1 MIVKKSWNDISV
13 EEWLDL
19 ERLKSNEY
27 TFWVYQLER
36 LSILCEVDSDDD
48 YFDDLDIEDINEL
61 IKEAAFLDTP
71 PNKNHKTEIAEY
83 KLINLNKITNGE
95 WIDLDTY
102 LTKDFLNNYTKILSI
117 LYRKIK
123 VNEWGYVEYEP
134 YNYDINTRSLDF
146 EFININEVYGV
157 IEYLLDW
164 RSNIL
169 NNYKSILIGD
179 DGEELDEEEKE
190 GLSEADI
197 KEIEEDLKKEKV
209 KKDFSWLK
217 FIYDLSDGDIT
228 KMKDVLNTS
237 FILTM
242 NTQMMLNVYKL

>member
-19 ERLKSNEY
+19 EKLKTNELS
-27 TFWVYQLER
+27 FWTYQIER

-48 YFDDLDIEDINEL
+48 YFDDLDIDDINVL

-71 PNKNHKTEIAEY
+71 PSRNYKNEIGDY
-83 KLINLNKITNGE
+83 KLINLNKVSLGE
-95 WIDLDTY
+95 WIDIDTY
-102 LTKDFLNNYTKILSI
+102 LTKDFLENYTKLLSI
-117 LYRKIK
+117 LYRKYK
-123 VNEWGYVEYEP
+123 VNEWGYIEYEP
-134 YNYDINTRSLDF
+134 YTYDINVRSLDF
-146 EFININEVYGV
+146 EFININDIYGV
-157 IEYLLDW
+157 IEYVMNWRKNVLD
-164 RSNIL
+164 
-169 NNYKSILIGD
+169 NYKSILLND

-197 KEIEEDLKKEKV
+197 KEIEADLKKEKA

-217 FIYDLSDGDIT
+217 FVWDLSGDDIT

-242 NTQMMLNVYKL
+242 NTQMMLNVYK

>member
-19 ERLKSNEY
+19 EKLKESELS
-27 TFWVYQLER
+27 FWTYQIER

-48 YFDDLDIEDINEL
+48 YFDDLDIDDINVL
-61 IKEAAFLDTP
+61 IKEASFLDTP
-71 PNKNHKTEIAEY
+71 PSRNYKTDIGDY
-83 KLINLNKITNGE
+83 KLINLNKITIGE

-102 LTKDFLNNYTKILSI
+102 LTKDFFSNYTKLLSI

-123 VNEWGYVEYEP
+123 VNDWGYIEYEP
-134 YNYDINTRSLDF
+134 YNYDINVRSLDF
-146 EFININEVYGV
+146 EFININDVYGV
-157 IEYLLDW
+157 IEYVMNWRKSVLD
-164 RSNIL
+164 
-169 NNYKSILIGD
+169 NYKSILLDD

-197 KEIEEDLKKEKV
+197 KEIEADLKKEKA

-217 FIYDLSDGDIT
+217 FVWDLSGEDIT
-228 KMKDVLNTS
+228 KMKEVLKTS
-237 FILTM
+237 FIMTM
-242 NTQMMLNVYKL
+242 NTQMMLSVYK